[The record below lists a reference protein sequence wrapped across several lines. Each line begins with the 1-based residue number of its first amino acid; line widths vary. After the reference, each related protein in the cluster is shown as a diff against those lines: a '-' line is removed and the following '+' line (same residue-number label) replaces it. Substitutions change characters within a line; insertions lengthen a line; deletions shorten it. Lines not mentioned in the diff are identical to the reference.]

1 MAEVVGNEGMT
12 VLVLSGR
19 ESAALADVLTWTS
32 QYSAGPWG
40 DAFDH
45 LHELLDAF
53 GIPGREAT
61 SENGEHVF
69 VYETPC
75 ETCGVLLDENGYCGT
90 CEPA

>member
-53 GIPGREAT
+53 GIPDRKV
-61 SENGEHVF
+61 S
-69 VYETPC
+69 
-75 ETCGVLLDENGYCGT
+75 
-90 CEPA
+90 